1 MTRAT
6 LFATFLLAAFAG
18 STAAQTLQ
26 LPPPTPA
33 QAPHIPM
40 AAPKPAPAVAVP
52 AAAPAPAAAAPA
64 KPAAVAPSSG
74 VVPRVATS
82 GTQQAKPR
90 QKPRRRVAAT
100 PAAPK
105 DPYADLPVNAPAKQ
119 ALARSAAWGGNE
131 SATVAS
137 GADGRVVFT
146 FGETMPTVV
155 CAPLRICD
163 IELQAGETVAEMPHI
178 GDDVRWSVSPG
189 ITGAGDSRT
198 THVLVK
204 PQEAG
209 LDTNLLIP
217 TNRRMYRLRLVS
229 SDSNYV
235 SVVSFHYPKDEK
247 AAWDAALSAQGGEEA
262 KVVAELPAMSI
273 ESLDFNYGVTVKKGA
288 PRWKPVRVFADGE
301 RTYIQLP
308 DGTTNQDAPA
318 VIALTP
324 DGSEQLVNFRFRG
337 GYVIVDRVLDRAAL
351 MSGLGG
357 DAQRIEIERG
367 CARRSFTGK
376 CKG

>member
-6 LFATFLLAAFAG
+6 LIMLALLASAG
-18 STAAQTLQ
+18 SASAQALQ
-26 LPPPTPA
+26 LPAPTPA
-33 QAPHIPM
+33 KAPEIPM
-40 AAPKPAPAVAVP
+40 PVPKAAPAPVAAAPVP
-52 AAAPAPAAAAPA
+52 AAAVPAPAT
-64 KPAAVAPSSG
+64 PSAG
-74 VVPRVATS
+74 VVPRVATAA
-82 GTQQAKPR
+82 TTQAKP
-90 QKPRRRVAAT
+90 KPRQQARRRAA
-100 PAAPK
+100 PASTAPK
-105 DPYADLPVNAPAKQ
+105 DPYADLPVNAPAKE
-119 ALARSAAWGGNE
+119 ALARSAAWGGNS

-163 IELQAGETVAEMPHI
+163 IELQAGETVAEQPHI

-217 TNRRMYRLRLVS
+217 TNKRMYRLRLVS
-229 SDSNYV
+229 SESNYV

-247 AAWDAALSAQGGEEA
+247 AAWDAALAVQGGEEA
-262 KVVAELPAMSI
+262 KVVAELPSMSI
-273 ESLDFNYGVTVKKGA
+273 ESLDFNYGVTVKKGS

-308 DGTTNQDAPA
+308 EGTSNQDAPA

-337 GYVIVDRVLDRAAL
+337 GYVIVDRVIDRAAL

-367 CARRSFTGK
+367 CARRTFTGK